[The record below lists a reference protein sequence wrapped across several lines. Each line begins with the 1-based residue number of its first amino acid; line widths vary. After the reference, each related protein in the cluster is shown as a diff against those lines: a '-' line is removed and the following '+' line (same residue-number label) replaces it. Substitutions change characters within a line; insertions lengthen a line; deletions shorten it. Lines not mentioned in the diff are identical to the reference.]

1 MCMDPEHRPSQ
12 VENNLPN
19 PYCILLAGSM
29 LILGRLSIEQM
40 EKTAYTVFY
49 DRP

>member
-19 PYCILLAGSM
+19 PYWILLAGSM
-29 LILGRLSIEQM
+29 LILGRLSM
-40 EKTAYTVFY
+40 TVLDFSHC
-49 DRP
+49 RS